1 VGAETA
7 QERAPIE
14 CAQNHGKELTQMLK
28 RFLQRTRDEEG
39 FTLIEL
45 MVVVLIIGILIAIAL
60 PTFLGARSRAQNKAA
75 QSDLRNALV
84 AAKTIYTDS
93 SNYANAVPGSA
104 TTGLQSVEPS
114 LTYQSAAVAQVV
126 GPVGVA
132 PLTSAGGVANQA
144 WGAARFSAST
154 VCFYISD
161 DTAVGTRYGQTA
173 PGTACV
179 VPTLALANTASWS

>member
-1 VGAETA
+1 M
-7 QERAPIE
+7 
-14 CAQNHGKELTQMLK
+14 LT

-93 SNYANAVPGSA
+93 SDYSNAVTGSA
-104 TTGLQSVEPS
+104 TTGLTSVEPS
-114 LTYQSAAVAQVV
+114 LNYQAAAVGQVV
-126 GPVGVA
+126 GPVGVM
-132 PLTSAGGVANQA
+132 PLTSGGGVANQA

-154 VCFYISD
+154 ICFYISD
-161 DTAVGTRYGQTA
+161 DTAVGTKYGQTA
-173 PGTACV
+173 AGTACAS
-179 VPTLALANTASWS
+179 PTVADAATTAWT

>member
-1 VGAETA
+1 
-7 QERAPIE
+7 
-14 CAQNHGKELTQMLK
+14 MLK

-60 PTFLGARSRAQNKAA
+60 PTFLGARTRAQNKAA

-104 TTGLQSVEPS
+104 TTGLMSVEPS
-114 LTYQSAAVAQVV
+114 LSYQSTAVGTTV
-126 GPVGVA
+126 GPVGVISLPSSVGA
-132 PLTSAGGVANQA
+132 VADQA
-144 WGAARFSAST
+144 WGASRYSAST

-161 DTAVGTRYGQTA
+161 DTAVGTKYGQTA
-173 PGTACV
+173 AGTACV
-179 VPTLALANTASWS
+179 VPTLALANNASWS

>member
-1 VGAETA
+1 
-7 QERAPIE
+7 
-14 CAQNHGKELTQMLK
+14 MLK

-60 PTFLGARSRAQNKAA
+60 PTFLGARTRAQNKAA

-93 SNYANAVPGSA
+93 SSYANATPGSA

-114 LTYQSAAVAQVV
+114 LTYQSAAVGQVV
-126 GPVGVA
+126 GSGRGRSADLRWRRGEPGMGSVSLLGVD
-132 PLTSAGGVANQA
+132 GVLLHLRRHRRGNTVRADRCRYRLR
-144 WGAARFSAST
+144 GADPGARKQRQLVVRLDAVPSST
-154 VCFYISD
+154 
-161 DTAVGTRYGQTA
+161 
-173 PGTACV
+173 
-179 VPTLALANTASWS
+179 

>member
-1 VGAETA
+1 M
-7 QERAPIE
+7 
-14 CAQNHGKELTQMLK
+14 LT

-60 PTFLGARSRAQNKAA
+60 PTFLGARTRAQNKAA

-93 SNYANAVPGSA
+93 SSYANAVPGSA

-114 LTYQSAAVAQVV
+114 LTYQSAAVGQVV

-132 PLTSAGGVANQA
+132 PLTSGGGVANQA

-173 PGTACV
+173 AGTACV
-179 VPTLALANTASWS
+179 VPTLALAANASWS